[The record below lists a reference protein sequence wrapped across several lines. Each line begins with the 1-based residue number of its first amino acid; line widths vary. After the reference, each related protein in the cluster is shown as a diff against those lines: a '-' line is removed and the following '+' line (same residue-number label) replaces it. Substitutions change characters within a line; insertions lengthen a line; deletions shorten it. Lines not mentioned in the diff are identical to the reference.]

1 MIKKTILS
9 ILIILCMISFFWLV
23 IDINREPVK
32 EQPKVTLPIK
42 PKPLPETK
50 YVIPEY
56 PPVSD
61 EMMEDQLPVSK
72 DLKKEKLAVPR
83 DIKKEALPVVKTVK
97 KEEGPAPPDIKEE
110 APVSKEIKK
119 EKMPVT
125 EKSQKEISKLKE
137 KCEKQSKKI
146 FSKQYNDG
154 TIENSKGTFLYKYK
168 NHYNKKL
175 NKCFMVITEDGVLER
190 YKKLLD
196 VDENNSYGSVRINNE
211 QENLGCYLLEKKCKS
226 EEEWDLIVKPYMEQ

>member
-9 ILIILCMISFFWLV
+9 ILIMLCMISFFWLV

-32 EQPKVTLPIK
+32 EQPKVTLPVTQ
-42 PKPLPETK
+42 KPLPETK

-61 EMMEDQLPVSK
+61 EMMKEQPSVSK
-72 DLKKEKLAVPR
+72 DLKKDTKDL
-83 DIKKEALPVVKTVK
+83 KKDK
-97 KEEGPAPPDIKEE
+97 I
-110 APVSKEIKK
+110 PVSKEIKK
-119 EKMPVT
+119 EAVPAAEEIKKEPPVQEERKKEKVPVP
-125 EKSQKEISKLKE
+125 EKSAKEISKLKE
-137 KCEKQSKKI
+137 KCEKQTKKI
-146 FSKQYNDG
+146 FRKQYNDG
-154 TIENSKGTFLYKYK
+154 SIENSKGTFLYKYK
-168 NHYNKKL
+168 NHYNKKM

-226 EEEWDLIVKPYMEQ
+226 EDEWDLIVKPYMEQ

>member
-1 MIKKTILS
+1 MIKKIILS

-32 EQPKVTLPIK
+32 EQPKVTLPVK
-42 PKPLPETK
+42 QKPLPETK

-61 EMMEDQLPVSK
+61 EMIKEQLPVAK
-72 DLKKEKLAVPR
+72 DLKKETKDL
-83 DIKKEALPVVKTVK
+83 KKDK
-97 KEEGPAPPDIKEE
+97 I
-110 APVSKEIKK
+110 PVSKEIKK
-119 EKMPVT
+119 EAVPAAEEIKKEPPVQEERKKEKVPVP
-125 EKSQKEISKLKE
+125 EKSTKEISKLKE
-137 KCEKQSKKI
+137 KCEKQTKKI

-154 TIENSKGTFLYKYK
+154 SIENSKGTFLYKYK

-226 EEEWDLIVKPYMEQ
+226 EDEWDLIVKPYMEQ